1 MEEIHDNVASHNYL
15 YQANMKVR
23 HGGQLREEEL
33 VWKAAP
39 YVQGVTGAVKHKF
52 SPK

>member
-1 MEEIHDNVASHNYL
+1 
-15 YQANMKVR
+15 MKAR
-23 HGGQLREEEL
+23 HGGQLREGEL

-39 YVQGVTGAVKHKF
+39 YVQGVDRAVKHKF